1 MQLTTHSLTSLSYL
15 SLGET
20 EIGCQFSSLWQSE
33 VLGPL
38 ESSLEVLDLQ
48 GRVDC
53 PWFPHLFP
61 LTVHAA
67 YLAVLYS
74 LF

>member
-20 EIGCQFSSLWQSE
+20 KVCCKFSPLRQSE

-38 ESSLEVLDLQ
+38 ESSLQLLDLQ
-48 GRVDC
+48 RRVDC
-53 PWFPHLFP
+53 PGFPHLFP
-61 LTVHAA
+61 LTVHSA

-74 LF
+74 FF